1 MWSLYDY
8 VIAVSNY
15 MSYVDE
21 WWMDES
27 STEEPP
33 NLFPFDSWRWLRSW
47 TGNVSERVQRLVI
60 LNKAL
65 NGFWIPIRKP
75 RSKYR
80 QADLVTPN
88 VGLAMRTCRSCRIF
102 CFCIDSCA
110 RSHLP
115 TSRWRNLIEEAGQP
129 CLCPGEEDLKCGCF
143 LTSVLLAFPYGLSCS
158 ARLTTA
164 SENRNL
170 VKIKDF
176 ALEHARAK
184 HPRTLGPLANCIGW
198 IWMAFPPF
206 DHFADLK
213 NRGLMLMVVGL
224 PNATGLTDDA
234 DANKQWQIQMQIQTT
249 NTWRKH
255 TFFSENF
262 TTNPNSW
269 GWQVPPSLVAWRRL
283 ASVQQDTGVT
293 VSRSHWNTNCRVE
306 KEIKK
311 TSAMR
316 LPEVFADLFSAQY
329 LTKAKICPQLL
340 WAVLCVFL
348 ECLPC

>member
-1 MWSLYDY
+1 
-8 VIAVSNY
+8 
-15 MSYVDE
+15 
-21 WWMDES
+21 
-27 STEEPP
+27 
-33 NLFPFDSWRWLRSW
+33 
-47 TGNVSERVQRLVI
+47 
-60 LNKAL
+60 
-65 NGFWIPIRKP
+65 
-75 RSKYR
+75 
-80 QADLVTPN
+80 
-88 VGLAMRTCRSCRIF
+88 MRTCRSCRIF
-102 CFCIDSCA
+102 CFCKDSCA

-234 DANKQWQIQMQIQTT
+234 DANKQRQIQMQIQTT
-249 NTWRKH
+249 NNRGKNTC
-255 TFFSENF
+255 FFPKILRQIQQLRLAS
-262 TTNPNSW
+262 
-269 GWQVPPSLVAWRRL
+269 PPSLVAWRRL

-306 KEIKK
+306 KEKK
-311 TSAMR
+311 KQVQWDFQKFLLLCFWLNIWPKLSSASLSCSLCISWVSPLLGKLMQGVKWTAPKFNCVPGLTRDVTFFQLLDCTNAQMIWPELLLSTS
-316 LPEVFADLFSAQY
+316 
-329 LTKAKICPQLL
+329 LTKALKSPQI
-340 WAVLCVFL
+340 VLCPSQ
-348 ECLPC
+348 ET